1 MLFWVIIKSA
11 FKSLLANKFRSFLAM
26 LGIII
31 GVGAV
36 IATLAIGAGARASVM
51 DRLSALGTD
60 LLIVRPGQ
68 SRGSRGVSQG
78 ALQNLRVADAEAII
92 AQSQFVNQVAPT
104 QSSRTQVIHSGRN
117 VNTTVMGTT
126 VTYFPIRNFVAERG
140 RLFTETEM
148 ERNLRVA
155 VIGPATAEELFR
167 NEDPLGKTIRIKKIN
182 FTVIGVLKAK
192 GDQGWFNPDDQVI
205 IPISIAITQ
214 IFGRER
220 LREIN
225 IQADPRVPI
234 EKVQVE
240 VENIMRKEHRIIFP
254 KAADFHVRNMAEI
267 ADTYSEV
274 SKTFSLLLGGIAS
287 ISLLVGGIGI
297 MNIMLVTVTERT
309 KEIGIRM
316 AVGACRRDI
325 LRQFLIE
332 SILMSGI
339 GGAIGV
345 LSGIGI
351 AFLLAQITEF
361 ETLLQPTSILLALGF
376 SASIGIFF
384 GFYPARR
391 AAGLHPV
398 ETLRYE

>member
-1 MLFWVIIKSA
+1 MLFWIIIKSA

-36 IATLAIGAGARASVM
+36 IATLSIGAGARASVM
-51 DRLSALGTD
+51 ERLSILGTD
-60 LLIVRPGQ
+60 LLVVRPGQ
-68 SRGSRGVSQG
+68 SRGARGVSRG
-78 ALQNLRVADAEAII
+78 ELPNLTVADAEAIV
-92 AQSQFVNQVAPT
+92 AQSRSVKQVAPT
-104 QSSRTQVIHSGRN
+104 QSGRAQVVYSGRN
-117 VNTTVMGTT
+117 VNTTIMGTT

-140 RLFTETEM
+140 RVFTETEM
-148 ERNLRVA
+148 ERNVRVA
-155 VIGPATAEELFR
+155 VIGPATAEELFDQ
-167 NEDPLGKTIRIKKIN
+167 EDPLGKTIRIRKTN
-182 FTVIGVLKAK
+182 FTVVGVMKAK

-205 IPISIAITQ
+205 IPIPIAITQ

-225 IQADPRVPI
+225 VQAMAGMPV
-234 EKVQVE
+234 EQMKAE
-240 VENIMRKEHRIIFP
+240 VEQIMRRQHRIVPP
-254 KAADFHVRNMAEI
+254 KPDDFHIRNMAEI
-267 ADTYSEV
+267 VDTYSEV
-274 SKTFSLLLGGIAS
+274 SKTFSFLLGGIAS
-287 ISLLVGGIGI
+287 ISLIVGGIGI

-316 AVGACRRDI
+316 AVGARRRDI
-325 LRQFLIE
+325 LRQFLLE

-339 GGAIGV
+339 GGGFGVIVGAGSAI
-345 LSGIGI
+345 
-351 AFLLAQITEF
+351 LLGRLTDF
-361 ETLLQPTSILLALGF
+361 ETLLQPTAVLLALCF

-384 GFYPARR
+384 GLYPARR

>member
-1 MLFWVIIKSA
+1 MLFLIIIKSA
-11 FKSLLANKFRSFLAM
+11 LRSLYSNKFRSFLAM

-36 IATLAIGAGARASVM
+36 ITTLAIGAGARASVM
-51 DRLSALGTD
+51 DRLSILGTD
-60 LLIVRPGQ
+60 LLVVRPGQ
-68 SRGSRGVSQG
+68 SRGSRGVSLG
-78 ALQNLRVADAEAII
+78 ELKNLTVADAEAIV
-92 AQSQFVNQVAPT
+92 AESQFVHQSAPT
-104 QSSRTQVIHSGRN
+104 QSGRAQVIYSGKN
-117 VNTTVMGTT
+117 VNTTIMGTT
-126 VTYFPIRNFVAERG
+126 ATYFPIRNFVVENG
-140 RLFTETEM
+140 RIFTETEM
-148 ERNLRVA
+148 ERKLRVA
-155 VIGPATAEELFR
+155 VIGPATAKELFD
-167 NEDPLGKTIRIKKIN
+167 EADPLGQAIRIKKTN
-182 FTVIGVLKAK
+182 FTVIGVLKPK

-205 IPISIAITQ
+205 IPIPIAIAE

-225 IQADPRVPI
+225 VQAVSGVPL
-234 EKVQVE
+234 EKVKNE
-240 VENIMRKEHRIIFP
+240 VEGIMRKKHRIVPP
-254 KAADFHVRNMAEI
+254 KLDDFHVRNMAEI
-267 ADTYSEV
+267 VDTYAEV
-274 SKTFSLLLGGIAS
+274 SKTFSFLLGSVAS
-287 ISLLVGGIGI
+287 ISLVVGGIGI

-339 GGAIGV
+339 GGTLGV
-345 LSGIGI
+345 FMGIGI
-351 AFLLAQITEF
+351 TFLLDHITTF
-361 ETLLQPTSILLALGF
+361 ETLLQPQSILLALCF

>member
-1 MLFWVIIKSA
+1 MLFWIIIKSA

-51 DRLSALGTD
+51 ERLSILGTD
-60 LLIVRPGQ
+60 LLVVRPGQ
-68 SRGSRGVSQG
+68 SRGSRGVSRG
-78 ALQNLRVADAEAII
+78 ELQNLTVADAEAIV
-92 AQSQFVNQVAPT
+92 AQSRSVKQVAPS
-104 QSSRTQVIHSGRN
+104 QSGRAQVIYSGRN
-117 VNTTVMGTT
+117 VNTTIMGTT

-148 ERNLRVA
+148 ERNVRVA
-155 VIGPATAEELFR
+155 VIGPATAEELFDQ
-167 NEDPLGKTIRIKKIN
+167 EDPLGKTIRIKKTN
-182 FTVIGVLKAK
+182 FTVVGVMKAK

-205 IPISIAITQ
+205 IPIPIAITQ

-225 IQADPRVPI
+225 VQAMAGVQI
-234 EKVQVE
+234 EQMKAE
-240 VENIMRKEHRIIFP
+240 VEQIMRRQHRIVPP
-254 KAADFHVRNMAEI
+254 KADDFHIRNMAEI
-267 ADTYSEV
+267 VDTYAEV
-274 SKTFSLLLGGIAS
+274 SKTFSFLLGGIAS
-287 ISLLVGGIGI
+287 ISLVVGGIGI

-316 AVGACRRDI
+316 AVGARRRDI
-325 LRQFLIE
+325 LRQFLLE

-339 GGAIGV
+339 GGGFGTIVGAGSAI
-345 LSGIGI
+345 
-351 AFLLAQITEF
+351 LLGRVTDFQ
-361 ETLLQPTSILLALGF
+361 TLLQPTAVLLALCF

-384 GFYPARR
+384 GLYPARR